1 MLAFTVNLGDFAYFR
16 SNGDT
21 ERFAVLI
28 DGREGTNKGV
38 ILQHPHFDDLRRRGT
53 PLKEPQLATKYRLS
67 AEQLRAIRGNKRY
80 RYQDPL
86 AETSGGEAYAG
97 DWIAAVER
105 VRLPDA
111 DGAPQEMIV
120 LVQQQF
126 AEAVSPVKHLAQRLK
141 REGLWALLGILGVVL
156 VLWYIVMR
164 MLQEPR
170 ARLRSTPS
178 DPTAMTPRSSSTV
191 AAK

>member
-1 MLAFTVNLGDFAYFR
+1 M
-16 SNGDT
+16 
-21 ERFAVLI
+21 
-28 DGREGTNKGV
+28 
-38 ILQHPHFDDLRRRGT
+38 
-53 PLKEPQLATKYRLS
+53 
-67 AEQLRAIRGNKRY
+67 
-80 RYQDPL
+80 
-86 AETSGGEAYAG
+86 
-97 DWIAAVER
+97 
-105 VRLPDA
+105 RLPDA
-111 DGAPQEMIV
+111 DGVPQEMIV

-126 AEAVSPVKHLAQRLK
+126 AEAVSPVKHLALRLK